1 MRRQLETLVDTAWVD
16 YKNKYT
22 WRSSLSHPHK
32 FNSFSVSSLRVNLG
46 RTKKDVKSL
55 LDVLGTEF
63 KDVISSPV
71 RNIHIFARVDEE
83 GLSCGLMFPAESW
96 WDFAKFADELEKGQT
111 LLFEEIRDVLPSG
124 FIEAQHWLKR
134 EEIETLDEQQWLCVL
149 RSHKP
154 GQSYFCL
161 KVLNG
166 FEEDAEDF
174 LRFYIPKLDQLFH
187 SLKWSGG
194 F

>member
-1 MRRQLETLVDTAWVD
+1 MNTAWAD
-16 YKNKYT
+16 YKKKYT

-46 RTKKDVKSL
+46 RSEKEVKKLKSF
-55 LDVLGTEF
+55 LGTEF
-63 KDVISSPV
+63 ADVISSPV
-71 RNIHIFARVDEE
+71 RNIHIFARLDEE

-96 WDFAKFADELEKGQT
+96 WDFTKFSEELENGQT
-111 LLFEEIRDVLPSG
+111 LLFEEVREELPSC

-134 EEIETLDEQQWLCVL
+134 EEIEQLDEKQWLCVL

-154 GQSYFCL
+154 GESFFCI

-174 LRFYIPKLDQLFH
+174 LKFYIPKLDKLFH
-187 SLKWSGG
+187 SLKWSA
-194 F
+194 